1 MKDTGATIKGA
12 LEMQAEAFWD
22 RLPQQW
28 PPRSASQPAADDL
41 HLGLRLQQGQVGPAT
56 FAAAVEERHVRRD
69 GAQGAPEARSAH
81 RQDRCALPRTSGGIT
96 VSGFRV

>member
-1 MKDTGATIKGA
+1 MPKQASVHSQACQGRCLCPPICNKYTMTDTGATIKGA

-41 HLGLRLQQGQVGPAT
+41 HLGLRLQQGQVGPAH
-56 FAAAVEERHVRRD
+56 FASACRGMAHQARRCT
-69 GAQGAPEARSAH
+69 GRS
-81 RQDRCALPRTSGGIT
+81 
-96 VSGFRV
+96 